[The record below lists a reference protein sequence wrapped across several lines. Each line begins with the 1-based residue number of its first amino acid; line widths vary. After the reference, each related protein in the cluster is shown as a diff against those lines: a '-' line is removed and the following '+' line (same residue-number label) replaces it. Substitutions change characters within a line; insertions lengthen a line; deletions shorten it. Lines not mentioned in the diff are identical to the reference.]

1 MNPNDLHPVSAQ
13 APEITETRMHALLER
28 APLAMAFTRN
38 EQFEVVSEH
47 LKHLFHCAD
56 GECLSGRP
64 VKAVHVSESAYASQ
78 HERLVQAFTEGKP
91 VDEEV
96 EYVRRDGSRF
106 WGRLQATP
114 VSWDQ
119 PGGDA
124 LWVIEDIT
132 QARQAR
138 MQPTWVGRHDP
149 ITELANRRE
158 FERRLAEHVGS
169 RRLEPVS
176 VLWVDIDH
184 FDALEKRF
192 GREATD
198 HFLYAIGQLL
208 LSKVRASDIVARLEA
223 DHFAVLLPNCDHHYA
238 QIVGEKMRSAIAGFR
253 LRWGK
258 DSTKAKACVGVAQL
272 HPSLADAQSVLD
284 AADQACDEGKKA
296 GGDSVRVYVP
306 AALTDTQMA
315 DL

>member
-1 MNPNDLHPVSAQ
+1 MNPNDMHPVSSH
-13 APEITETRMHALLER
+13 APEVTATRMHALLER
-28 APLAMAFTRN
+28 APLAMAFTRGD
-38 EQFEVVSEH
+38 QFEVVSEH
-47 LKHLFHCAD
+47 LKQLFHCAD
-56 GECLSGRP
+56 GECLSGRTLR
-64 VKAVHVSESAYASQ
+64 AVHASEAAFTGQ
-78 HERLVQAFTEGKP
+78 RERLSQAFAQGKP

-96 EYVRRDGSRF
+96 EFVRRDGSRF

-114 VSWDQ
+114 VGWDN
-119 PGGDA
+119 PSGDA

-132 QARQAR
+132 QARQTR
-138 MQPTWVGRHDP
+138 LQPTWVGRHDP
-149 ITELANRRE
+149 VTELANRRE

-169 RRLEPVS
+169 RRLDPVS

-184 FDALEKRF
+184 FDDLIQRF
-192 GREATD
+192 GQEAAD
-198 HFLYAIGQLL
+198 HFLFAIGQLL
-208 LSKVRASDIVARLEA
+208 LSKVRATDILARLED

-238 QIVGEKMRSAIAGFR
+238 QIVGEKMRSTVAGYR

-258 DSTKAKACVGVAQL
+258 DSTKTKVCVGVAQL
-272 HPSLADAQSVLD
+272 HPSLQDAQAVLD
-284 AADQACDEGKKA
+284 AASVACDEGKAA